1 MGLGVS
7 GQRRDKVGRIN
18 AQKGLKEPLKLGATL
33 KPNLGLG
40 FLPTATSFS
49 RTFFMS
55 LFTAVEMAPRD
66 PILGLNEQFAAD
78 TNPHKV
84 NLGVGVYF
92 DDNGKLPLLQCV
104 QAAEKA
110 MMDKPSARG
119 YLPIDGIAAY
129 DAAVKSLVFG
139 ADSEPVSSGRVATV
153 QGIGGT
159 GGLKIGADFLKK
171 VSPNAK
177 VLISDPSWENHR
189 ALFANAGFQVD
200 SYAYYDAEKRGVNF
214 EGMLASLN
222 AAAAGTIV
230 VLHACCHNPTGY
242 DITAAQWD
250 QVIAV
255 VKSKNLTAFLDMAY
269 QGFGY
274 GIAEDGA
281 VVGKFVAAGLNF
293 FVSTSFSKSF
303 SLYGERVGA
312 LSVVCADKEECSRVL
327 SQLKIVIRTNYSNPP
342 IHGGAVVA
350 AVLANPEWRA
360 TWEKELGEM
369 RVRIKAMRQKL
380 VDGLKA
386 AGVKQDMS
394 FITTQI
400 GMFSYSGLSKDQMVR
415 LRSEF
420 GVYGTDTG
428 RMCVAALNSKNID
441 YVCQAIAK
449 VV

>member
-1 MGLGVS
+1 
-7 GQRRDKVGRIN
+7 
-18 AQKGLKEPLKLGATL
+18 
-33 KPNLGLG
+33 
-40 FLPTATSFS
+40 
-49 RTFFMS
+49 MS

-78 TNPHKV
+78 SNPHKV

-104 QAAEKA
+104 QAAEKV
-110 MMDKPSARG
+110 MMDKPTARG

-129 DAAVKSLVFG
+129 DTAVKGLVFG
-139 ADSEPVSSGRVATV
+139 ADSEPVTSGRVATV

-171 VSPNAK
+171 ISPNAK
-177 VLISDPSWENHR
+177 VMISDPSWENHR
-189 ALFANAGFQVD
+189 ALFASAGFQVD
-200 SYAYYDAEKRGVNF
+200 SYAYYDAQNRGVNF
-214 EGMLASLN
+214 EGMLASLR

-250 QVIAV
+250 RVIEV
-255 VKSKNLTAFLDMAY
+255 VKAQNLTAFLDMAY
-269 QGFGY
+269 QGFGH

-360 TWEKELGEM
+360 IWEQELGEM

-400 GMFSYSGLSKDQMVR
+400 GMFSYSGLNKDQMVR
-415 LRSEF
+415 LRTEF

-428 RMCVAALNSKNID
+428 RMCVAALNSQNID
-441 YVCQAIAK
+441 YVCQSIAK
-449 VV
+449 VI

>member
-1 MGLGVS
+1 
-7 GQRRDKVGRIN
+7 
-18 AQKGLKEPLKLGATL
+18 
-33 KPNLGLG
+33 
-40 FLPTATSFS
+40 
-49 RTFFMS
+49 MS

-66 PILGLNEQFAAD
+66 PILGLNEQFNAD
-78 TNPHKV
+78 TNPAKV
-84 NLGVGVYF
+84 NLGVGVYY

-104 QAAEKA
+104 QAAEKQ
-110 MMDKPSARG
+110 MMADPKARG

-129 DAAVKSLVFG
+129 DAAVKGLVFG
-139 ADSEPVSSGRVATV
+139 VDSEPVKSGRVATV

-159 GGLKIGADFLKK
+159 GGLKVGADFLKK
-171 VSPNAK
+171 LSPNAK

-189 ALFANAGFQVD
+189 ALFSQAGFVVE
-200 SYAYYDAEKRGVNF
+200 SYPYYDAAKRGVNF
-214 EGMLASLN
+214 EGMLAALN
-222 AAAAGTIV
+222 AAAEGTIV

-250 QVIAV
+250 QVIAA
-255 VKSKNLTAFLDMAY
+255 VKARKLTPFLDMAY
-269 QGFGY
+269 QGFGH

-281 VVGKFVAAGLNF
+281 VIGKFVAAGLSF

-312 LSVVCADKEECSRVL
+312 LSVLCESKEEADRVL
-327 SQLKIVIRTNYSNPP
+327 SQLKLVIRTNYSNPQ
-342 IHGGAVVA
+342 IHGGMVVA
-350 AVLANPEWRA
+350 MVLNTPALR
-360 TWEKELGEM
+360 TQWEQELGEM

-386 AGVKQDMS
+386 AGVKEDMS
-394 FITTQI
+394 FITAQI

-415 LRSEF
+415 LRNEF

-441 YVCQAIAK
+441 YVCASIAK

>member
-1 MGLGVS
+1 
-7 GQRRDKVGRIN
+7 
-18 AQKGLKEPLKLGATL
+18 
-33 KPNLGLG
+33 
-40 FLPTATSFS
+40 
-49 RTFFMS
+49 MS

-78 TNPHKV
+78 TNPNKV

-92 DDNGKLPLLQCV
+92 DDNGKLPLLKCV
-104 QAAEKA
+104 QTAEKQMVDA
-110 MMDKPSARG
+110 PKPRG
-119 YLPIDGIAAY
+119 YLPMDGVAAY
-129 DAAVKSLVFG
+129 DAAVKGLVFG
-139 ADSEPVSSGRVATV
+139 ADSEPVKSGRVVTA

-171 VSPNAK
+171 LSPNAK
-177 VLISDPSWENHR
+177 VMISDPSWENHR
-189 ALFANAGFQVD
+189 ALFTAAGFVVE
-200 SYAYYDAEKRGVNF
+200 SYPYYDAATRRINF
-214 EGMLASLN
+214 DGMLAALN
-222 AAAAGTIV
+222 AAPEGTIV

-250 QVIAV
+250 QVVAT
-255 VKSKNLTAFLDMAY
+255 VKARKLTPFLDMAY
-269 QGFGY
+269 QGFGH
-274 GIAEDGA
+274 GIKEDGA
-281 VVGKFVAAGLNF
+281 VIGKFVAAGLEF

-312 LSVVCADKEECSRVL
+312 LSVLCASKDDADRVM
-327 SQLKIVIRTNYSNPP
+327 SQLKIVIRTNYSNPQ
-342 IHGGAVVA
+342 IHGATVVA
-350 AVLANPEWRA
+350 MVLNTPELRA
-360 TWEKELGEM
+360 QWEEELAEM

-394 FITTQI
+394 FITDQI

-428 RMCVAALNSKNID
+428 RMCVAALNSKNVA
-441 YVCQAIAK
+441 YVCESIAK
-449 VV
+449 VI

>member
-1 MGLGVS
+1 
-7 GQRRDKVGRIN
+7 
-18 AQKGLKEPLKLGATL
+18 
-33 KPNLGLG
+33 
-40 FLPTATSFS
+40 
-49 RTFFMS
+49 MS
-55 LFTAVEMAPRD
+55 LFSAVEMAPRD

-78 TNPHKV
+78 THPNKV

-110 MMDKPSARG
+110 MMETPTARG

-129 DAAVKSLVFG
+129 DSAVKGLVFG
-139 ADSEPVSSGRVATV
+139 ADSEPVQSGRVATV
-153 QGIGGT
+153 QAIGGT
-159 GGLKIGADFLKK
+159 GGLKIGADFLKR
-171 VSPNAK
+171 VSPDAK

-189 ALFANAGFQVD
+189 ALFQNAGFQVD
-200 SYAYYDAEKRGVNF
+200 TYAYYDAARRGVNF
-214 EGMLASLN
+214 EGMLGSLN
-222 AAAAGTIV
+222 AAAPDTIV

-242 DITAAQWD
+242 DITAEQWD
-250 QVIAV
+250 QVVAV
-255 VKSKNLTAFLDMAY
+255 VKARGLTAFLDMAY
-269 QGFGY
+269 QGFGH

-281 VVGKFVAAGLNF
+281 VIQKFVAAGLSF

-312 LSVVCADKEECSRVL
+312 LSVLCENKEEAARVL

-342 IHGGAVVA
+342 THGGAVVA
-350 AVLANPEWRA
+350 AVLNNPQLR
-360 TWEKELGEM
+360 TLWEKELGEM
-369 RVRIKAMRQKL
+369 RVRIKAMRQRL

-386 AGVKQDMS
+386 AGVQQDMG
-394 FITTQI
+394 FITQQI
-400 GMFSYSGLSKDQMVR
+400 GMFSYSGLTRDQMLR

-441 YVCQAIAK
+441 HVCKSIAQ

>member
-1 MGLGVS
+1 M
-7 GQRRDKVGRIN
+7 
-18 AQKGLKEPLKLGATL
+18 
-33 KPNLGLG
+33 
-40 FLPTATSFS
+40 
-49 RTFFMS
+49 
-55 LFTAVEMAPRD
+55 FTAVEMAPRD

-78 TNPHKV
+78 TNPNKV

-110 MMDKPSARG
+110 MMEKPAARG

-129 DAAVKSLVFG
+129 DAAVKGLVFG
-139 ADSEPVSSGRVATV
+139 TDSEPVKSGRVATV

-159 GGLKIGADFLKK
+159 GGLKIGADFLKRL
-171 VSPNAK
+171 SPNAT
-177 VLISDPSWENHR
+177 VMISDPSWENHR
-189 ALFANAGFQVD
+189 ALFTNAGFKVD
-200 SYAYYDAEKRGVNF
+200 TYAYYDAATRGVNF

-222 AAAAGTIV
+222 AAAAGTVV

-242 DITAAQWD
+242 DITPAQWD
-250 QVIAV
+250 QVVSV
-255 VKSKNLTAFLDMAY
+255 VKAKNLTAFLDMAY
-269 QGFGY
+269 QGFGH

-281 VVGKFVAAGLNF
+281 VIQKFVAAGLSF

-312 LSVVCADKEECSRVL
+312 LSVLCANKEEADRVL

-350 AVLANPEWRA
+350 AVLGNPELRA
-360 TWEKELGEM
+360 LWEKELGEM

-400 GMFSYSGLSKDQMVR
+400 GMFSYSGLNKDQMVR
-415 LRSEF
+415 LRNEF

-441 YVCQAIAK
+441 YVCASIAK